1 MPRDLTSSTA
11 PTAASTAG
19 PTTLVWLRRDL
30 RLEDHAALAAARQYP
45 ESIQLV
51 FIFDETILSAI
62 PRPKGMA
69 IIEDRRVA
77 FIHAALAE
85 IAHRLHKSGAH
96 LIVQT
101 GDPATL
107 LPTLAAQLTATRVIA
122 AHDDEPYAKTRD
134 QAVQTRLQS
143 LGIAFE
149 TVKDQCIFE
158 RQEVLTGSGKPFS
171 VFTPYKN
178 AWLKRLTATDLA
190 PRVTGAGNALSET
203 VGQTL
208 AAHLV
213 PKGHLPKSVQA
224 DIPSLDALGFSP
236 GNLHALKIPL
246 GESGGLTLFREFQ
259 PRIGQ
264 YKDTRD
270 FPAVKGP
277 SYLSVHLRFGT
288 ISIRQCA
295 AFALAQQQ
303 DHPDRAEGA
312 GTWLSELIWRDFYMQ
327 ILSNNPHVV
336 SRSFKP
342 EYDAIR
348 WEEGDAAEQ
357 DFVAWTEGRTGYPI
371 VDAAMRQLN
380 ATGYMH
386 NRLRM
391 IVASFLT
398 KDLGIDW
405 RRGEAYFAWKLN
417 DFDSAANN
425 GGWQWAA
432 STGCDAQPYFRIF
445 NPVSQSE
452 RFDPKGSFIRRYVPE
467 IAGLSDR
474 EIHAPWQASPISLT
488 SAGIQLGVHYPAPI
502 VDHDAARKKTLMR
515 FSVVKKQSV

>member
-1 MPRDLTSSTA
+1 MPPNSSSSRHD
-11 PTAASTAG
+11 ASPATDAK
-19 PTTLVWLRRDL
+19 PTLVWLRRDL
-30 RLEDHAALAAARQYP
+30 RLEDHAALAGALEQP
-45 ESIQLV
+45 GPIQLV
-51 FIFDETILSAI
+51 FVFDTTILSAI
-62 PRPKGMA
+62 PRPPNA
-69 IIEDRRVA
+69 QCIDDRRVA

-85 IAHRLHKSGAH
+85 IGQRLHQAEAH
-96 LIVQT
+96 LIVKT
-101 GDPATL
+101 GDPIAL
-107 LPTLAAQLTATRVIA
+107 IPELAEQLQAACVIA
-122 AHDDEPYAKTRD
+122 AHDDEPYATHRD
-134 QAVQTRLQS
+134 QAVRERLTA
-143 LGIAFE
+143 LGVTFK

-158 RQEVLTGSGKPFS
+158 RKEVLTGAGKPFS

-178 AWLKRLTATDLA
+178 AWLKKLNADDIA
-190 PRVTGAGNALSET
+190 PRTTGAGNAATIS
-203 VGQTL
+203 VG
-208 AAHLV
+208 
-213 PKGHLPKSVQA
+213 
-224 DIPSLDALGFSP
+224 PSLAHRLLRKRSLSPALQSDMPSLEALGFSP
-236 GNLHALKIPL
+236 GNLPALKIPL
-246 GESGGLTLFREFQ
+246 GESGGQRLFEEFQ

-264 YKDTRD
+264 YKATRD
-270 FPAVKGP
+270 YPAVKGP

-295 AFALAQQQ
+295 RFALDQQQ
-303 DHPDRAEGA
+303 RDPAQSEGA

-327 ILSNNPHVV
+327 ILANHPHVV
-336 SRSFKP
+336 TRAFKP
-342 EYDAIR
+342 EYDAIQ
-348 WEEGDAAEQ
+348 WEEGDAADQ
-357 DFVAWTEGRTGYPI
+357 AFTAWAEGMTGYPI

-405 RRGEAYFAWKLN
+405 RRGEAYFAWKLT
-417 DFDSAANN
+417 DFDLSANN

-467 IAGLSDR
+467 VAGLSDR
-474 EIHAPWQASPISLT
+474 DIHAPWQAAPISLS
-488 SAGIQLGVHYPAPI
+488 SAGLRLGIDYPAPI
-502 VDHDAARKKTLMR
+502 VEHDAARKKTLMR

>member
-1 MPRDLTSSTA
+1 MPRDLTA
-11 PTAASTAG
+11 PTASTTGSDAA

-30 RLEDHAALAAARQYP
+30 RLEDHAALAGALAHP
-45 ESIQLV
+45 GPIQLV
-51 FIFDETILSAI
+51 FVFDTAILSAI
-62 PRPKGMA
+62 PRPKEMA
-69 IIEDRRVA
+69 VIDDRRVA
-77 FIHAALAE
+77 FIHAALE
-85 IAHRLHKSGAH
+85 EMSHRLRESGAH

-101 GDPATL
+101 GDPTVLIPEIAQQL
-107 LPTLAAQLTATRVIA
+107 KAARVIA
-122 AHDDEPYAKTRD
+122 AHDDEPYATTRD
-134 QAVQTRLQS
+134 QKVRGQLHT
-143 LGIAFE
+143 LGIGFE

-178 AWLKRLTATDLA
+178 AWLKRLTPADLA
-190 PRVTGAGNALSET
+190 PRSTGAGKSSSAG
-203 VGQTL
+203 VGRAFASRLLPRTR
-208 AAHLV
+208 
-213 PKGHLPKSVQA
+213 LPKLLEA
-224 DIPSLDALGFSP
+224 GIPSLESLGFSP

-246 GESGGLTLFREFQ
+246 GESGGQTLFQEFQ

-295 AFALAQQQ
+295 AYALTQQRE
-303 DHPDRAEGA
+303 HPDAAEGA

-327 ILSNNPHVV
+327 ILSNNPHVA
-336 SRSFKP
+336 SKSFKP
-342 EYDAIR
+342 DYDAIT
-348 WEEGDAAEQ
+348 WEDSDAAEH
-357 DFVAWTEGRTGYPI
+357 DFIAWTEGRTGYPI

-417 DFDSAANN
+417 DFDLAANN

-467 IAGLSDR
+467 IAALADR
-474 EIHAPWQASPISLT
+474 DIHAPWQASPISL
-488 SAGIQLGVHYPAPI
+488 SNAGIQLGVHYPTPI

>member
-1 MPRDLTSSTA
+1 MPRALTSSTA
-11 PTAASTAG
+11 STPAMTAG

-30 RLEDHAALAAARQYP
+30 RLEDHAALAAALQHP

-62 PRPKGMA
+62 PRPKGVA
-69 IIEDRRVA
+69 VIEDRRVA

-85 IAHRLHKSGAH
+85 IAHRLHASGAH

-101 GDPATL
+101 GDPTAL
-107 LPTLAAQLTATRVIA
+107 IPELAAQLMAARVIT

-134 QAVQTRLQS
+134 HAVQTRLQA

-178 AWLKRLTATDLA
+178 AWLKRLTPADLA
-190 PRVTGAGNALSET
+190 PRITAAGSASSAT
-203 VGQTL
+203 VSRTF
-208 AAHLV
+208 AARLV
-213 PKGHLPKSVQA
+213 QKDRLPKSLQA

-236 GNLHALKIPL
+236 GNLYTLKIPL
-246 GESGGLTLFREFQ
+246 GESGGQTLFEEFQ
-259 PRIGQ
+259 PRIGH

-295 AFALAQQQ
+295 AFALAQQRE
-303 DHPDRAEGA
+303 HPGAAEGA
-312 GTWLSELIWRDFYMQ
+312 STWLSELIWRDFYMQ

-336 SRSFKP
+336 AKSFKP
-342 EYDAIR
+342 EYDAIC
-348 WEEGDAAEQ
+348 WEDGGAAEQ

-417 DFDSAANN
+417 DFDLAANN

-474 EIHAPWQASPISLT
+474 DIHAPWQASPISL
-488 SAGIQLGVHYPAPI
+488 SGAGIQLGVQYPAPI